1 MWKWLLGIFLGFVLI
16 CGGGGLLFSMSPQ
29 GKEMIAKMK
38 GGGGK
43 ATEVRLD
50 KVARGE
56 LVRTVNAPGQV
67 EPKTKVEISAQV
79 SARIVAL
86 PYRAGA
92 VVKKGDVVCRLDSV
106 DLAASVDSAKAS
118 LKGREA
124 DLDASRAN
132 FQEAE
137 RQVVRARQLWET
149 KDISKSELD
158 QAETNYLRA
167 SANVRQSETSIDIAK
182 ANIVRAEKDLAN
194 TVIIAPFD
202 GTITKLDA
210 EIGELVVVG
219 TLNNPGSVFMEISDL
234 NTMLMKARVD
244 ESNIQPVKVGQKA
257 TIFINAFGEKKFS
270 GVVQFVDLARKVD
283 TDRTPYF
290 EVEILIDNTHGEL
303 LRTGLNCNTEIQV
316 ESFPGT
322 MQVASQAVVDR
333 RVDELPKDVVKDN
346 PNIDPAKTFAK
357 VVYQIKDGKAW
368 PIPVTTGASDL
379 TKTIIVRGLE
389 EGQQVITGPFKVL
402 VDLKH
407 EKAVVEEGTVKKDG
421 EKAAPATAEAKNK
434 DGGKS

>member
-1 MWKWLLGIFLGFVLI
+1 VWKWLLGVFLAFVLV
-16 CGGGGLLFSMSPQ
+16 CGGGGFLFAKSPQ

-43 ATEVRLD
+43 PTEVRIG
-50 KVARGE
+50 KVVRGE
-56 LVRTVNAPGQV
+56 LVRTVNAPGQI

-92 VVKKGDVVCRLDSV
+92 IVKKGDVVCRLDSV

-124 DLDASRAN
+124 DLDAARAN
-132 FQEAE
+132 FQESE
-137 RQVVRARQLWET
+137 RQVIRARQLWET

-158 QAETNYLRA
+158 AAETSFLRSGAQMRQAEF
-167 SANVRQSETSIDIAK
+167 SIDIAK

-244 ESNIQPVKVGQKA
+244 ESNIQPIKVGQRA
-257 TIFINAFGEKKFS
+257 TIFINAFGEKKFA
-270 GVVQFVDLARKVD
+270 GVTQFVDLARKVD

-290 EVEILIDNTHGEL
+290 EVEILIDNDHGEL
-303 LRTGLNCNTEIQV
+303 LRTGLNSNCEIQV
-316 ESFPGT
+316 ESFPGS
-322 MQVASQAVVDR
+322 MQIASQAVVDR

-357 VVYQIKDGKAW
+357 VVYVIKDGKSW
-368 PIPVTTGASDL
+368 PIPVSTGASDL
-379 TKTIIVRGLE
+379 TKTIIIRGLD
-389 EGQQVITGPFKVL
+389 EGQPVITGPFKVL

-407 EKAVVEEGTVKKDG
+407 DKAVAEEGTLKKD
-421 EKAAPATAEAKNK
+421 EKKEPATATASSDAN
-434 DGGKS
+434 GKS